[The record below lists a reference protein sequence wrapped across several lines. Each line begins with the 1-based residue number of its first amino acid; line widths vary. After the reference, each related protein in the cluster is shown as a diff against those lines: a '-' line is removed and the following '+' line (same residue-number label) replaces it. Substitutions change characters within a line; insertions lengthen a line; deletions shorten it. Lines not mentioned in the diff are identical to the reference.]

1 VRQKFRGVGLYWRWR
16 SGLKIGVLLD
26 EPKIIAGFDYVFYE
40 VKPSSGRL
48 LKPLSKAWNVVN
60 CFADNTVAQ
69 SKPEL
74 VATSKGERAVR
85 GTVRHFLWDWIC
97 PSRME
102 YRDYLKETIQD
113 IAKHDIAGL
122 RLDSVCYPR
131 EGYCDCPVCLE
142 KRTASGEDLIEW
154 RAHEIESFI
163 RDVRES
169 VPCKLGLTVEP
180 DPCYGK
186 ERFGLD
192 LERLADIVDFVSTPL
207 YMDYS
212 IVYWLDIIAN
222 CFRRRISKPYFIELY
237 ASHPRTPTKNLVSAL
252 SVATAYADCVVLST
266 YEAKIAESLRKE
278 MVSDKEV
285 WKFFEDRKCEGML
298 EILGR
303 WRNEIGESTL

>member
-1 VRQKFRGVGLYWRWR
+1 VAVR
-16 SGLKIGVLLD
+16 LKIGVLLD
-26 EPKIIAGFDYVFYE
+26 EPKIIPGFDYVFYE

-48 LKPLSKAWNVVN
+48 LKPLPKAWNVVN
-60 CFADNTVAQ
+60 CFADNTVSQ

-102 YRDYLKETIQD
+102 YRNYLKEVIQE
-113 IAKHDIAGL
+113 IVTHDIAGL

-142 KRTASGEDLIEW
+142 KRRASGESLIEW

-163 RDVRES
+163 REVRES
-169 VPCKLGLTVEP
+169 VPCKLGLTIEP

-192 LERLADIVDFVSTPL
+192 LERLTDIVDFISTPL

-266 YEAKIAESLRKE
+266 YEANIAESLRTE
-278 MVSDKEV
+278 MVSDRQV
-285 WKFFEDRKCEGML
+285 WKFFEDCKCEGAL

-303 WRNEIGESTL
+303 WQKEFGESTP